1 MACRFV
7 KLYQYIATFLLTSII
22 IVVSG
27 HYVLELPE
35 HLHSTAKVDPRSLAI
50 DTRAYMAVY
59 SNNPE
64 REEMF
69 EYSLQDRT
77 HFEPYIH
84 FRRYPIITKR
94 VHVDQDG
101 VRKTIKS
108 PKGHAK
114 KVFVMGGSTVWGTG
128 ASDDMTIPSLLQHSL
143 GIEYDVYNFGETG
156 YVSTQELNQ
165 LLKKLAD
172 GDIPDYVI
180 FYDGNNDGY
189 AGAYSPALPRDPQNL
204 RQEAAAREKAEH
216 DVVYRVVHDWYEP
229 SNYAKLLWRLN
240 ERRLQHWDESIA
252 DREAMRAKRVVS
264 YYDAHVRQ
272 VKALAKEYGFKA
284 YFFWQANMFNP
295 LRKPVSYE
303 KDILET
309 ASPVFV
315 ESQRQ
320 VYYEAKKAFEGRENE
335 GIYFIADIFNDL
347 SEPVFLDWSHT
358 SMEGNKIVADKMFA
372 SMKQEMRR

>member
-1 MACRFV
+1 V
-7 KLYQYIATFLLTSII
+7 TFLLSSII

-27 HYVLELPE
+27 HYVLELREQLDP
-35 HLHSTAKVDPRSLAI
+35 TAKVDPRSLAI
-50 DTRAYMAVY
+50 DTRAYKAMYA
-59 SNNPE
+59 NNPE
-64 REEMF
+64 RKEIF
-69 EYSLQDRT
+69 EYFLQDRT

-84 FRRYPIITKR
+84 FRRYPINAKH

-101 VRKTIKS
+101 VRETIKS
-108 PKGHAK
+108 PKVNAK

-128 ASDDMTIPSLLQHSL
+128 ASDGMTIPSLLQHSL
-143 GIEYDVYNFGETG
+143 GVEYDVYNFGETG

-172 GDIPDYVI
+172 GDVPDYVI

-189 AGAYSPALPRDPQNL
+189 AGAYSPAVPRDPQNL
-204 RQEAAAREKAEH
+204 RKEAEAREKAEN
-216 DVVYRVVHDWYEP
+216 DIAYRVVHDWFEP
-229 SNYAKLLWRLN
+229 SNYAKLLWRLK
-240 ERRLQHWDESIA
+240 ERRVRHWDESIA
-252 DREAMRAKRVVS
+252 DRAAMRAKKVAG
-264 YYDAHVRQ
+264 YYEAHVRQ
-272 VKALAKEYGFKA
+272 VKALAKEYGFKT

-303 KDILET
+303 KDILEG

-320 VYYEAKKAFEGRENE
+320 VYYEAKKTFENRENE
-335 GIYFIADIFNDL
+335 GIYFIADMFNDV

-358 SMEGNKIVADKMFA
+358 SMEGNKMVADKVFA
-372 SMKQEMRR
+372 SIKQEMRR